1 VENLLNKLVKMN
13 DSQIGG
19 KFAEDQASNV
29 LALNMI
35 MEELGWKS
43 VKVSEQTLA
52 LGYLLNQ

>member
-1 VENLLNKLVKMN
+1 MN